1 MVVAGVLIV
10 AAAATHEIRTA
21 RCNSNWETLDN
32 LVGACPGKPRSLFD
46 ERCLDPLAFQH
57 EWHKDDLARALLVSR
72 HAREAIAPVDQFF
85 DGELQGMI
93 LMLRQALPISGCR
106 LGAIENLT
114 RIALKSFPN

>member
-57 EWHKDDLARALLVSR
+57 EWHKDDLVRALLVSR
-72 HAREAIAPVDQFF
+72 HTREGVATVDQFSV
-85 DGELQGMI
+85 GELQGMI
-93 LMLRQALPISGCR
+93 IMLRQGLPISGCR
-106 LGAIENLT
+106 LGAIGSLRSINLKT
-114 RIALKSFPN
+114 F